1 MPRITDDALRQVQDA
16 LRQYEA
22 EVRASD
28 LTDITKHTYTTH
40 ARRFVRWLDHGYTP
54 PGIGRR

>member
-1 MPRITDDALRQVQDA
+1 MPRITDDALRQVKDA

-28 LTDITKHTYTTH
+28 LTDTTKHTYTTH
-40 ARRFVRWLDHGYTP
+40 ARRFVSWLDHGYTP
-54 PGIGRR
+54 PGIGLQ